1 MLHSGK
7 HTKLASAPRICMC
20 YMTGQHVRAERLLH
34 LKLQHHVPSYDD
46 NTADSGE
53 HPDPPETDVY
63 NTEYGS

>member
-1 MLHSGK
+1 
-7 HTKLASAPRICMC
+7 MC